1 MAVESINGNIGD
13 IKSEIGGIKS
23 EIGGIN
29 RRLARLED
37 SSGNITEKLL
47 RLEISKLFGENFS
60 KQYTVN
66 SLQGLIQLLSE
77 ANGLDMDREPSGIYF
92 AARKVARKL
101 VHDGVA
107 KQLLSDFYEVI
118 SSTFSDKFESPCSQ
132 TQSSETDKRDQIPVI
147 NEDDPL
153 HIQELII
160 VKSFCTAVVS
170 NFRTPFAPIQNR
182 DQRIL
187 DAFKNSL
194 ALLQLPTKKG
204 QRQKNRIDPLKKK
217 LEQLCKLLTLRK
229 IDDQV
234 NFLVQRDGPGMM
246 IAQYI
251 ASKERHHLRDQ
262 ENVDQLGVT
271 ETKLGPISRFL
282 LSFKLVNGPLKK
294 RLEQLYRFFTLPKR
308 ASHGIAQTIVSKD
321 IHHHREQENV
331 DKKDEIEIMLGSI
344 WRFLPSFELE
354 LDLKGSVAVVG
365 DVALIKVAEIKSSY
379 ASSRKGK
386 NQIKSRALVLRWAL
400 QELCPHISGV
410 TLAGHI
416 FVNNSDGS
424 VEEMNYLDS
433 SGMSIFVHPM

>member
-1 MAVESINGNIGD
+1 M
-13 IKSEIGGIKS
+13 
-23 EIGGIN
+23 
-29 RRLARLED
+29 
-37 SSGNITEKLL
+37 
-47 RLEISKLFGENFS
+47 FGENFS
-60 KQYTVN
+60 KQCTVN

-101 VHDGVA
+101 VNDEVA
-107 KQLLSDFYEVI
+107 QHLLSDFYEAI
-118 SSTFSDKFESPCSQ
+118 YSTFSDKFESKCSQ
-132 TQSSETDKRDQIPVI
+132 TQRRETDTRDQIPVI

-153 HIQELII
+153 HIQEVII
-160 VKSFCTAVVS
+160 VKLFCAAVVS
-170 NFRTPFAPIQNR
+170 NFQTLFAADQNR

-194 ALLQLPTKKG
+194 KLLEFPTKKG
-204 QRQKNRIDPLKKK
+204 QRQKNRIYPLKKK

-229 IDDQV
+229 VDDQV
-234 NFLVQRDGPGMM
+234 NFLVKCDGPGMI

-251 ASKERHHLRDQ
+251 ASKDRYHQREP
-262 ENVDQLGVT
+262 ENVDQPSVT

-282 LSFKLVNGPLKK
+282 SSFEVVNGPLKK
-294 RLEQLYRFFTLPKR
+294 ILEPLYSFFALPKCD
-308 ASHGIAQTIVSKD
+308 SPGIAQAIVSKD
-321 IHHHREQENV
+321 IHHQRELENE
-331 DKKDEIEIMLGSI
+331 DPQDEIERMLGSI

-365 DVALIKVAEIKSSY
+365 NVALINVAEIKSSY

-400 QELCPHISGV
+400 QELRSEMRV
-410 TLAGHI
+410 SLTGHI